1 MTGVD
6 FYINGKPTPDG
17 AFALDVSK
25 RMTEQV
31 ENLLQSTAYLVIDD
45 QVKKGN
51 EPSEILVDNVS
62 NKPLTQAKRNIDV
75 RFGSAFTPETIA
87 VVERA
92 LIRNIK
98 RYTERFTGTLAD
110 MSNWNWYLQDFSKG
124 GTGEARRVN
133 PTRIKTLSREQRL
146 LLVPTGVI
154 NEKGEPYGT
163 AAELALLRG
172 KRGTGFMYATKEAL
186 NRNRRFNNF
195 YFCKVGESKK
205 DALPGEV
212 SSRGTK
218 CLVIRPRLKKR
229 VSRGRPR

>member
-6 FYINGKPTPDG
+6 FYINGKPTPSG
-17 AFALDVSK
+17 AFPLDVTK

-51 EPSEILVDNVS
+51 EPSEVLVDNVS
-62 NKPLTQAKRNIDV
+62 NKPISQAKRNIEV

-98 RYTERFTGTLAD
+98 RYTQRLTGTLAD
-110 MSNWNWYLQDFSKG
+110 MSNWTWYLQDFSKG
-124 GTGEARRVN
+124 GNGEARRVN
-133 PTRIKTLSREQRL
+133 PQRLKTLSRQQRL
-146 LLVPTGVI
+146 LLIPTGVV

-163 AAELALLRG
+163 AAEVALLRG
-172 KRGTGFMYATKEAL
+172 KLGTGFMYATKEAL

-212 SSRGTK
+212 SKRGTK